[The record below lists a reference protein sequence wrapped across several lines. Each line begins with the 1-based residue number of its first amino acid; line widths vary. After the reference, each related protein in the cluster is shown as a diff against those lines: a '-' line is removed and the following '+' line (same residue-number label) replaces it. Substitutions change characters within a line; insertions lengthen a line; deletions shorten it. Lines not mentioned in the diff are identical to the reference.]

1 MVLFNIRMISLCSRC
16 HNHLRKLI
24 ISDQVGDW
32 PEVRLPAVL
41 GAARLPALRGEE
53 ADQQREQGPGDRL
66 QRLQAHLMRLN
77 IPGDIT

>member
-1 MVLFNIRMISLCSRC
+1 M
-16 HNHLRKLI
+16 
-24 ISDQVGDW
+24 
-32 PEVRLPAVL
+32 L

-53 ADQQREQGPGDRL
+53 ADKQREQGPGDRL